1 MRKLNPLMT
10 ILCTLAC
17 SAASLASA
25 DSLKTF
31 TPAVSIGVVQGLE
44 LSPIQK
50 KGLRN
55 FRRQNSYFGALYVS
69 KDGATFQSFI
79 NWHSLDR
86 VKQAARKGCEVIAK
100 DTCVLAAV
108 SVPKGMDPN
117 ANDVHGLG
125 SWAAHDIKN
134 YKKRQ
139 VKGGYGAF
147 AVSGSAHQ
155 GYSHNW
161 PNEAE
166 AREAA
171 LAYCKIGVVKD
182 LAPLDIEG
190 REFSHAHGYD
200 KCHVIHVTRPN

>member
-1 MRKLNPLMT
+1 MVN
-10 ILCTLAC
+10 
-17 SAASLASA
+17 A
-25 DSLKTF
+25 DNLKTF
-31 TPAVSIGVVQGLE
+31 NPAASIGVAQGLE

-50 KGLRN
+50 KGLRH

-69 KDGATFQSFI
+69 KNGTSFQSFI

-86 VKQAARKGCEVIAK
+86 VKQAARKGCEVISK

-108 SVPKGMDPN
+108 SVPKGLDPN
-117 ANDVHGLG
+117 AKNLHGLG
-125 SWAAHDIKN
+125 SWAAHDIKD
-134 YKKRQ
+134 YKNRQ
-139 VKGGYGAF
+139 VEGGYGAF

-182 LAPLDIEG
+182 LAPLGIEG
-190 REFSHAHGYD
+190 RKFSHDHGYD
-200 KCHVIHVTRPN
+200 KCHVIHVTHPN